1 MRVQENGDIEQTA
14 RRVVLP
20 SQAETSVIVYDVSI
34 GATQADRRAALL
46 AAFDG
51 VDSACGTLHVVG
63 IDDSK
68 KEVEVVCVSEE
79 QGLVGM
85 TVADLPSTPAGG
97 RQRYTISRSPAQ
109 ATGNAGAGAGRWQ
122 NVLIGVLAGVICLLV
137 AVIVCAA
144 CRKKRAD
151 AHLIEQRSA
160 GDRNTLSDDATTG
173 VSGSI
178 SA

>member
-1 MRVQENGDIEQTA
+1 MI
-14 RRVVLP
+14 
-20 SQAETSVIVYDVSI
+20 
-34 GATQADRRAALL
+34 
-46 AAFDG
+46 
-51 VDSACGTLHVVG
+51 HV

-68 KEVEVVCVSEE
+68 KEVKVVCVSEE

-85 TVADLPSTPAGG
+85 TVADLPPTPNGG
-97 RQRYTISRSPAQ
+97 RQPYSISRSPAQ
-109 ATGNAGAGAGRWQ
+109 DTGNTGAGAGGLQ
-122 NVLIGVLAGVICLLV
+122 NVLIGVFAGVICLLV